1 MKEKNKLFA
10 YFKPYWGLALL
21 APLLMIGEVIMD
33 LIQPQLMSQIIDQG
47 VLGLANNHIPD
58 FNIILNTGFKMILYV
73 IIGGFLGVMCAV
85 TANLCA
91 LNFCNDLRKDAF
103 KSIMSL
109 SLEQSE
115 QFTCGSLIT
124 RVTNDIT
131 QIQNLANTLMRGL
144 SRTLVMFIG
153 GIVCMFL
160 LDVKFGLVIT
170 AALPL
175 VFVIVIVVIKKVG
188 PLFSILQKKLD
199 RVNNIIQESIAGL
212 RVVKAY
218 VREDYEK
225 ERFAAANN
233 DMVDTQLNVLLIFSI
248 LSPLM
253 NIILNCV
260 VVAVIKVGGLEV
272 QAGLASPG
280 NIVAA
285 ITYVSQILNGILRLV
300 MIFQTM
306 TRGVA
311 SIHRVEEVLTCEPII
326 TDGQAQCNLN
336 AGGIEFKHVSF
347 AYPNS
352 REMVLHDLNLY
363 IQPGETLGILGA
375 TGSGKSSLVNLI
387 PRFYDVNE
395 GEVLVDGINVKDYP
409 LDKLR
414 GKVAIALQKSEL
426 FTTSIKENIA
436 WGNPEASD
444 EEIIQAAAAAQ
455 AFEFIENTP
464 DGFETM
470 VTEQGMSLSGGQKQ
484 RLAISRAILK
494 NAPILILDDATSAL
508 DLKTEANLYQA
519 LNKHYNRMTKIII
532 AQRITSVQG
541 ADRIALIENGTL
553 AACDTHEKLLKE
565 NQLYQDIY
573 NSQLKGGAFCE

>member
-1 MKEKNKLFA
+1 MCGIIGYAGTKNAHGVLIDGLKALEYRGYDSSGLAVFTQGKINTVKAQGKIKNLEALLKEDTGTCGIAHTRWATHGEANVVNAHPHTIGMVTLVHNGIIENANELRQTYQQKGIVFASDTDTETIAALINDFVSQGMNKIEACLRAGKYLKGSYALAILFA
-10 YFKPYWGLALL
+10 DEPDTIYAMRKDS
-21 APLLMIGEVIMD
+21 PLI
-33 LIQPQLMSQIIDQG
+33 
-47 VLGLANNHIPD
+47 LGLSDDGN
-58 FNIILNTGFKMILYV
+58 YV
-73 IIGGFLGVMCAV
+73 ASDVSAFL
-85 TANLCA
+85 
-91 LNFCNDLRKDAF
+91 
-103 KSIMSL
+103 
-109 SLEQSE
+109 
-115 QFTCGSLIT
+115 
-124 RVTNDIT
+124 
-131 QIQNLANTLMRGL
+131 
-144 SRTLVMFIG
+144 
-153 GIVCMFL
+153 
-160 LDVKFGLVIT
+160 
-170 AALPL
+170 
-175 VFVIVIVVIKKVG
+175 
-188 PLFSILQKKLD
+188 
-199 RVNNIIQESIAGL
+199 
-212 RVVKAY
+212 KA
-218 VREDYEK
+218 
-225 ERFAAANN
+225 
-233 DMVDTQLNVLLIFSI
+233 T
-248 LSPLM
+248 
-253 NIILNCV
+253 
-260 VVAVIKVGGLEV
+260 
-272 QAGLASPG
+272 
-280 NIVAA
+280 

-326 TDGQAQCNLN
+326 TDGQAQCDLN
-336 AGGIEFKHVSF
+336 AGSIEFKHVSF

-352 REMVLHDLNLY
+352 REMVLHDLNLC

-484 RLAISRAILK
+484 RLAISRDILK